1 MSILVVAQ
9 QGNQQMS
16 PSAVSVAR
24 VACEQGLTASE
35 VRNDVGVRARLTVLA
50 GESFLDEGEW
60 QQVQAAIIE
69 AMRGAARSRP
79 ADAGECRSCGQPVR
93 WVETVN
99 GKKMP
104 LDPLPCPSLGN
115 VEVRPTGS
123 QLLAFVHS
131 PSMVPLSV
139 SRPVFRAHAATCPNV
154 KRRQPDQRAGQVKKL
169 TRRCR
174 VCGHPMD
181 QKLWSLGE
189 RTHPTCGDGRG

>member
-1 MSILVVAQ
+1 MVVAQ

-16 PSAVSVAR
+16 PSAAAVAR
-24 VACEQGLTASE
+24 VACAQGMTATE
-35 VRNDVGVRARLTVLA
+35 VRTDVALRARLTVSA

-60 QQVQAAIIE
+60 QQVQAAIIA
-69 AMRGAARSRP
+69 AMRSAARAHGS
-79 ADAGECRSCGQPVR
+79 AAGECRSCGQPVR
-93 WVETVN
+93 WVETTQ

-104 LDPLPCPSLGN
+104 LDPLPCPTLGN
-115 VEVRPTGS
+115 VEVRPSGS
-123 QLLAFVHS
+123 QMLAFVYS